1 MPSDWKNKLFFG
13 DNLPILRE
21 HIANESV
28 DLVYL
33 DPPFNSNANYNVLFK
48 EKSGEH
54 SHAQITAFED
64 TWEWGADAEE
74 TYFETI
80 QKGGRLSDFLQA
92 FRVLLGPSDMMAY
105 LVMMAPRLQEL
116 HRVLKPTGSIYL
128 HCDPTASHYL
138 KLLMD
143 AVFDTINFRNEVAR
157 PSIRS
162 LRPTARS
169 TSGQPTT
176 TSTRTGA
183 AGNPATFLGQA
194 VQPKVTQF
202 MSLWA

>member
-74 TYFETI
+74 TYFRDDP
-80 QKGGRLSDFLQA
+80 KGWTA
-92 FRVLLGPSDMMAY
+92 FRLPPSVSAF
-105 LVMMAPRLQEL
+105 
-116 HRVLKPTGSIYL
+116 
-128 HCDPTASHYL
+128 C
-138 KLLMD
+138 
-143 AVFDTINFRNEVAR
+143 
-157 PSIRS
+157 
-162 LRPTARS
+162 
-169 TSGQPTT
+169 
-176 TSTRTGA
+176 
-183 AGNPATFLGQA
+183 
-194 VQPKVTQF
+194 
-202 MSLWA
+202 